1 MGIKNEQISR
11 NPDSYRDT
19 KEKYKSRDD
28 SLRKTLGLS
37 EINMPR
43 AGLAQ
48 RFFHPFIT
56 LLMRTNVLSVF
67 CHANALP
74 HAF

>member
-1 MGIKNEQISR
+1 MSRSLAIPIAMGTQRR
-11 NPDSYRDT
+11 NTKPRRFPAKDS
-19 KEKYKSRDD
+19 
-28 SLRKTLGLS
+28 GLS